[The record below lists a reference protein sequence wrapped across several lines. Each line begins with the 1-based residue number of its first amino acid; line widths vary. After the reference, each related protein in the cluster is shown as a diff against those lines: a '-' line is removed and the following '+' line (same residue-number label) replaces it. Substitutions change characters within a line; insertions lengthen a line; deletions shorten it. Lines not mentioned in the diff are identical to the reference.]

1 METQLLLDMLYENNL
16 ESGLKYFY
24 LNKEKDIPEAFFED
38 FIGCYNKV
46 QAERYD
52 YIKDE
57 SILYTVLTIL
67 NNKNAFNFI
76 HTLIKINKKT
86 QYNYLYNDIILSRKV
101 TLEEFLSIKDK
112 VKYPHSML
120 MNLHTSSDDEE
131 LILFK
136 YIIKNLHVIL
146 DKIKPNL
153 NISYFIIP
161 EILNNDAKYFKR
173 IEKFNDY
180 LVSSKIDRVSLMVIE
195 NPFSKYGNSLN
206 SHSKSNYR
214 YKFKDKENLEFDKL
228 LKLERIVFKEASNIY
243 DQTSSNIF
251 KSFERY
257 SHMINIRN
265 NYKEFT
271 GKNKELIHWFQTAV
285 VPFDS
290 YKASL
295 IKANDV
301 NLYLFEFY
309 IKNISDDFKGFTL
322 ENISRIFGIY
332 NNYSVS
338 EFKEFSILQ
347 HLFGNK
353 LKDKLL
359 DGSVI
364 AKIPLQHL
372 DNTFSEFKNSIF
384 NDEKYINLFDYAIIY
399 SKSGLIDFINQSSE
413 YFTEDILLNICGKIE
428 FKAMEIVQLL
438 DEISSIFSNGTNKYS
453 FNFYLSV
460 VDILMKKESID
471 CSRFNLK
478 NYFICLPE
486 YEKYFEALRNYGFK
500 KLEK

>member
-1 METQLLLDMLYENNL
+1 MENQLLLDMLYENNL

-24 LNKEKDIPEAFFED
+24 LNKVNDIPEVFFED

-46 QAERYD
+46 QAGRYD
-52 YIKDE
+52 NIKDE

-76 HTLIKINKKT
+76 NTLIKINKKT

-101 TLEEFLSIKDK
+101 TLEELLSIKDK

-120 MNLHTSSDDEE
+120 LNLHTDSDEEE

-136 YIIKNLHVIL
+136 YILKNLHVML

-161 EILNNDAKYFKR
+161 EILNNDTKYFKR
-173 IEKFNDY
+173 IEKFNNY
-180 LVSSKIDRVSLMVIE
+180 LVSNKIDRVSLMVIE
-195 NPFSKYGNSLN
+195 NPFSKYGNSIN

-214 YKFKDKENLEFDKL
+214 YKFKDKEKLEFTKL
-228 LKLERIVFKEASNIY
+228 LKLEKIVFKKTTNIY
-243 DQTSSNIF
+243 DQNSSEIVEL
-251 KSFERY
+251 FERY

-265 NYKEFT
+265 NYKELI
-271 GKNKELIHWFQTAV
+271 GKNMELIHWFQTAV

-309 IKNISDDFKGFTL
+309 IKNISDDLEGFDL
-322 ENISRIFGIY
+322 KNISNIFGIY

-347 HLFGNK
+347 YLFGSK

-372 DNTFSEFKNSIF
+372 DNNFSEFKNYLF
-384 NDEKYINLFDYAIIY
+384 GNKQYINLFEYVIIY
-399 SKSGLIDFINQSSE
+399 SKSGLFDFINQSSK
-413 YFTEDILLNICGKIE
+413 YFTEDVLLNICDKIE

-438 DEISSIFSNGTNKYS
+438 DEISSLFSNGTNKYS

-460 VDILMKKESID
+460 VDILMKKEFID
-471 CSRFNLK
+471 CSKLNLK

-486 YEKYFEALRNYGFK
+486 YEKYFEVLRNYGFK

>member
-24 LNKEKDIPEAFFED
+24 LNKENDIPEAFFED

-52 YIKDE
+52 NIKDE

-67 NNKNAFNFI
+67 NNENAFNFVN
-76 HTLIKINKKT
+76 TLIKINKKT

-120 MNLHTSSDDEE
+120 LNLHTDSTEEE

-136 YIIKNLHVIL
+136 YIIKNLYVML
-146 DKIKPNL
+146 NKIKPNL
-153 NISYFIIP
+153 NIAYFIIP
-161 EILNNDAKYFKR
+161 EILNNDTKYFKR
-173 IEKFNDY
+173 IEKFNNY
-180 LVSSKIDRVSLMVIE
+180 LVSNKIERVSLMMIE

-214 YKFKDKENLEFDKL
+214 YKFKDKERLDFTKL
-228 LKLERIVFKEASNIY
+228 LRLEKIVFKKTTNIY
-243 DQTSSNIF
+243 DQNSSEIVEL
-251 KSFERY
+251 FERY

-265 NYKEFT
+265 NYKELI

-309 IKNISDDFKGFTL
+309 IKNISDEIKEFALK
-322 ENISRIFGIY
+322 NISKIFGIY
-332 NNYSVS
+332 NNYSTS

-347 HLFGNK
+347 YLFGNK

-372 DNTFSEFKNSIF
+372 DNNFFEFKNYLF
-384 NDEKYINLFDYAIIY
+384 LNKQYINLFEHVVIY
-399 SKSGLIDFINQSSE
+399 SKSGLIDFINQSSK
-413 YFTEDILLNICGKIE
+413 YFTEDVLLNICEKIE
-428 FKAMEIVQLL
+428 FKIIEITQLL
-438 DEISSIFSNGTNKYS
+438 DEINSIFSNGTNKYS
-453 FNFYLSV
+453 FDFYLTV
-460 VDILMKKESID
+460 VDILMKKESIN
-471 CSRFNLK
+471 CSKLNLK

-486 YEKYFEALRNYGFK
+486 YEKYFEVLSNYGFK

>member
-1 METQLLLDMLYENNL
+1 MENQLLLDMLYENNL
-16 ESGLKYFY
+16 ESGLKYLY
-24 LNKEKDIPEAFFED
+24 LNKENDISEVFFED

-46 QAERYD
+46 QAGRYD
-52 YIKDE
+52 NIKDE

-67 NNKNAFNFI
+67 NNENAFNFVN
-76 HTLIKINKKT
+76 TLIKINKKT

-120 MNLHTSSDDEE
+120 LNLHTDSDEEE

-136 YIIKNLHVIL
+136 YILKNLHVML
-146 DKIKPNL
+146 NKIKPNL
-153 NISYFIIP
+153 NIAYFIIP
-161 EILNNDAKYFKR
+161 EILNRDTKYFKR
-173 IEKFNDY
+173 IEKFNNY
-180 LVSSKIDRVSLMVIE
+180 LVSNKIDRVSLMVIE
-195 NPFSKYGNSLN
+195 NPFSKYGNSIN

-214 YKFKDKENLEFDKL
+214 YKFKDKEKLKFTNL
-228 LKLERIVFKEASNIY
+228 LKLEKIVFKKTTNIY
-243 DQTSSNIF
+243 DQNSSEIVEL
-251 KSFERY
+251 FERY

-265 NYKEFT
+265 NYKELI
-271 GKNKELIHWFQTAV
+271 GKNMELIHWFQTAV

-309 IKNISDDFKGFTL
+309 IKNISDDLEGFDL
-322 ENISRIFGIY
+322 KNISNIFGIY

-347 HLFGNK
+347 YLFGSK

-372 DNTFSEFKNSIF
+372 DNNFSEFKNYLF
-384 NDEKYINLFDYAIIY
+384 GNKQYINLFEYVIIY
-399 SKSGLIDFINQSSE
+399 SKSGLFDFINQSSK
-413 YFTEDILLNICGKIE
+413 YFTEDVLLNICDKIE

-438 DEISSIFSNGTNKYS
+438 DEISSLFSNGTNKYS

-460 VDILMKKESID
+460 VDILMKKEFID
-471 CSRFNLK
+471 CSKLNLK

-486 YEKYFEALRNYGFK
+486 YEKYFEVLRNYGFK